1 MTKDDAGIKDA
12 IEAFWEAQ
20 KKDDS
25 DAGVE
30 AFRDM
35 WRLVDDDSGEEDAE
49 GEADKE
55 EPGKKLGRPLAALI
69 IAKKGKD

>member
-1 MTKDDAGIKDA
+1 MKEDDAGLKDA

-35 WRLVDDDSGEEDAE
+35 WRLVDDDSGEEE
-49 GEADKE
+49 GEGETEK
-55 EPGKKLGRPLAALI
+55 PGKSLGKPLAALI